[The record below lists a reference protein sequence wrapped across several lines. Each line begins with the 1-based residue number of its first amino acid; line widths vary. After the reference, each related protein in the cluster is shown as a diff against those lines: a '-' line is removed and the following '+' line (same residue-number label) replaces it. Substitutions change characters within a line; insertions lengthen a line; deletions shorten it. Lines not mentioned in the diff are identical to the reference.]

1 MRCTADVEWTEK
13 LQPAVL
19 AANTQVKRSTGHTP
33 FYLMF
38 GRDSDSSNLLN
49 LITST
54 SKSSPTPEDNIEDA
68 SDLEIPHIATEA
80 VDPFEVP
87 NDDNEWMKVIDE
99 TRMIDRNFAIASI
112 KEEQKTQKRIFD
124 RKVKRNRLVI

>member
-19 AANTQVKRSTGHTP
+19 AAITHVKRSSGHTP

-38 GRDSDSSNLLN
+38 GRDYDSSNLLN

-54 SKSSPTPEDNIEDA
+54 SKSSPSPEDNIEDA
-68 SDLEIPHIATEA
+68 SDLEIPHTATEA
-80 VDPFEVP
+80 GDPFEVP
-87 NDDNEWMKVIDE
+87 NDDNEWMTVIDE
-99 TRMIDRNFAIASI
+99 TRTIDRNFAIASI